1 MLRAVFIPLTDAL
14 IAEHP
19 EMLDGQIIP
28 YNPDLPCYRELAAQE
43 TAADATKEGGDED

>member
-19 EMLDGQIIP
+19 EVLDGHIIP
-28 YNPDLPCYRELAAQE
+28 YHPDLPCYRELAPKEAVAE
-43 TAADATKEGGDED
+43 TAKEDGDEE

>member
-19 EMLDGQIIP
+19 EVLDGHIVP
-28 YNPDLPCYRELAAQE
+28 YHPDLPCYRELATQE
-43 TAADATKEGGDED
+43 PGADAAKEDGGED